1 MCLFIPFG
9 KIDIYFEW
17 KSYFCGLD
25 APIKVVCSIVSMMMV
40 TFMAIDRLM
49 VSTFLDKYSTKG
61 GILLFSIPSHISI
74 TYQQYFFSHL
84 TIPPVSCKQKF
95 EHFCPF
101 SWRNCYTSKAG
112 VTVKG
117 ITDSRFYDQFMVP
130 GRFLKTTFNTPRI
143 CFWA

>member
-49 VSTFLDKYSTKG
+49 VS
-61 GILLFSIPSHISI
+61 SI
-74 TYQQYFFSHL
+74 
-84 TIPPVSCKQKF
+84 F
-95 EHFCPF
+95 EQL
-101 SWRNCYTSKAG
+101 R
-112 VTVKG
+112 
-117 ITDSRFYDQFMVP
+117 
-130 GRFLKTTFNTPRI
+130 RFLNNFVQNGLF
-143 CFWA
+143 CDFGF

>member
-49 VSTFLDKYSTKG
+49 VSSVFK
-61 GILLFSIPSHISI
+61 IAPIFE
-74 TYQQYFFSHL
+74 
-84 TIPPVSCKQKF
+84 KF
-95 EHFCPF
+95 T
-101 SWRNCYTSKAG
+101 W
-112 VTVKG
+112 
-117 ITDSRFYDQFMVP
+117 
-130 GRFLKTTFNTPRI
+130 
-143 CFWA
+143 

>member
-61 GILLFSIPSHISI
+61 GILLFSIPSHKLLHI
-74 TYQQYFFSHL
+74 
-84 TIPPVSCKQKF
+84 
-95 EHFCPF
+95 
-101 SWRNCYTSKAG
+101 NCYTSKAG